1 MTSASSAGIHRHFWQ
16 SSQHTHAARG
26 GGGGD
31 GGAGTVTEVL
41 SPLHKILPG
50 KSVGVVPEFVNTS
63 SVAGLRSPMYGN
75 KSVNT

>member
-1 MTSASSAGIHRHFWQ
+1 MTSASSAGMQRHFWQ

-26 GGGGD
+26 GGGG
-31 GGAGTVTEVL
+31 AGTVTEAS

-75 KSVNT
+75 NSVNT